1 MSAPSASGTRRTR
14 RNSLPSNRISSQ
26 GQPTGGFTRK
36 EGVTPAPSIR
46 TALAAVIAA
55 TLAFGVFAVVYQGP
69 LVIRSAA
76 APSVHGNGG
85 TLQSLLSGPLS
96 DAALPSKPARISAG
110 APNTLLSPCRHNRL
124 QQLVTVSI
132 EQQHAW
138 ACAGK
143 RTVLSTPVTT
153 GARARHGSATPRG
166 SFAVQALTPNTT
178 LRPSRGGSFHVRY
191 WIPFR
196 FGEWG
201 FHDAPW
207 QKIPFGSSKFAK
219 HGSHGCVHVPLK
231 AMRQLFHFVN
241 PGTTVRI
248 H

>member
-1 MSAPSASGTRRTR
+1 
-14 RNSLPSNRISSQ
+14 
-26 GQPTGGFTRK
+26 
-36 EGVTPAPSIR
+36 VTPAPKIR

-55 TLAFGVFAVVYQGP
+55 TLAFGVFAVIYPGP

-76 APSVHGNGG
+76 APAEPTSSG
-85 TLQSLLSGPLS
+85 TLRSLLSGPLGN
-96 DAALPSKPARISAG
+96 AALESKPARISAG
-110 APNTLLSPCRHNRL
+110 APNPLRSPCRHNRL

-132 EQQHAW
+132 EDQHAW
-138 ACAGK
+138 ACAHR

-153 GARARHGSATPRG
+153 GAAAHHGSATPRG

-178 LRPSRGGSFHVRY
+178 LNPSRGGSFHVRY

-201 FHDAPW
+201 FHDASW
-207 QKIPFGSSKFAK
+207 QKIPFGSPKFTK

-231 AMRQLFHFVN
+231 AMRQLFHFVH

>member
-1 MSAPSASGTRRTR
+1 MTPAHT
-14 RNSLPSNRISSQ
+14 NRI
-26 GQPTGGFTRK
+26 
-36 EGVTPAPSIR
+36 
-46 TALAAVIAA
+46 ALAAVISA
-55 TLAFGVFAVVYQGP
+55 TLALGLFATIFRGP
-69 LVIRSAA
+69 LDGGSVAA
-76 APSVHGNGG
+76 AAADRTGSRS
-85 TLQSLLSGPLS
+85 LQGLLTDPLGAMS
-96 DAALPSKPARISAG
+96 HPARVSEA
-110 APNTLLSPCRHNRL
+110 APTDRLLSPCRHNRRE
-124 QQLVTVSI
+124 QLVTVSI

-153 GARARHGSATPRG
+153 GAETRHGSATPRG

-201 FHDAPW
+201 FHDASW
-207 QKIPFGSSKFAK
+207 QKIPFGSPKFAM
-219 HGSHGCVHVPLK
+219 HGSHGCVHVPLR
-231 AMRQLFHFVN
+231 AMRQLFHFVH